1 MRNPLILALV
11 CASSAPAAIINLTDS
26 VVTTIPDGSGSGVAR
41 SLTVS
46 GSGESIVSVEVNISG
61 SAASGGTAFLG
72 DLYFYLT
79 NGSEAAILVNRPGRR
94 AGTPGGYSDNQS
106 FNVTFSESGANDFHN
121 YRVPVTGSHT
131 TALGGPLTGLWQPD
145 GRLVDP
151 GIVLDTNPRTAGL
164 GIFAGDPA
172 DGTWSLFAADLSTG
186 GVHQVASWSLRIET
200 IPEPAT
206 VTLGLAALAGLLNR
220 RRRAGGS

>member
-11 CASSAPAAIINLTDS
+11 CASSAPAAVLNLTDS

-46 GSGESIVSVEVNISG
+46 GSGESIVSVEVDISA
-61 SAASGGTAFLG
+61 SAVSAGTAFLG
-72 DLYFYLT
+72 DLYVYLT
-79 NGSEAAILVNRPGRR
+79 NGTDLAVLVNRAGRR
-94 AGTPGGYSDNQS
+94 AGVPSGYSDNQPMTI
-106 FNVTFSESGANDFHN
+106 TFTDGAANDFHN
-121 YRVPVTGSHT
+121 YRVAVSGSHS
-131 TALGGPLTGLWQPD
+131 TALTGPLTGLWQPD

-151 GIVLDTNPRTAGL
+151 GIVLDTSTRTAGL
-164 GIFAGDPA
+164 NVFAGDPA

-186 GVHQVASWSLRIET
+186 GVHQINSWTLRITT

-206 VTLGLAALAGLLNR
+206 VTLGIAALAALMR
-220 RRRAGGS
+220 RRSSVK